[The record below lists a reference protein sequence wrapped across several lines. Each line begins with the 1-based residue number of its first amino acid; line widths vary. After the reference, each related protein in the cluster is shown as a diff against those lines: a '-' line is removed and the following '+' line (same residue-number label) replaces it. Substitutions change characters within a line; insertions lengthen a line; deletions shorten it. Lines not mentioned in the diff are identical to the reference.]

1 MLALRAVWWSLA
13 LAAVIFTIW
22 TAMSPAEG
30 VSLSCSKS
38 GELGLDGSQAALQ
51 CDDSI
56 LRVFGSWPLVQLGLM
71 LAVPPAVAALAMKRW
86 VSWLVVLT
94 FGVLAFIAIAN
105 WASFW
110 ILLGFAVPM
119 AAVGL
124 LVAFVQHF
132 VQPHRPGGTFAP
144 PAPTPTHTQ
153 PARPA

>member
-1 MLALRAVWWSLA
+1 
-13 LAAVIFTIW
+13 
-22 TAMSPAEG
+22 MSPVEG

-38 GELGLDGSQAALQ
+38 GQLGLDGSQAALQ

-56 LRVFGSWPLVQLGLM
+56 LRVFGSWPLIQLGLM
-71 LAVPPAVAALAMKRW
+71 LAAPPAVAALAMKRW

-94 FGVLAFIAIAN
+94 FGVWAFIAVAN

-124 LVAFVQHF
+124 LVALVQHF
-132 VQPHRPGGTFAP
+132 LQPNRPGGTFAS
-144 PAPTPTHTQ
+144 PAPTSPHTR